1 MVEVGFGWV
10 WGAVVDILIGPSGL
24 TSLGFLGI
32 HGIYLTTVK
41 YENPFRKVTMEI
53 NSNTYSCV

>member
-10 WGAVVDILIGPSGL
+10 WGVVVDILIGPSGFM
-24 TSLGFLGI
+24 SPGFLGI

-41 YENPFRKVTMEI
+41 DEHPFRKVTMEI
-53 NSNTYSCV
+53 NSNTYSYV